1 MLCVVW
7 EEGEVVMTPLLF
19 VGLLRMVI
27 SEEMSVSPGQ
37 TVGDHPNLSAL
48 DSISRLRSRSV
59 YSSRTLSLL
68 SSTVSPYRCQP
79 HLLLHT
85 NSGLRTVVQSW
96 TDHVREPLS

>member
-7 EEGEVVMTPLLF
+7 EEHEVVMTPLLF

-59 YSSRTLSLL
+59 YSSRQGSLL
-68 SSTVSPYRCQP
+68 SSTVSTAGSQ
-79 HLLLHT
+79 
-85 NSGLRTVVQSW
+85 RTRLTTSAPPASSRAPGSVQ
-96 TDHVREPLS
+96 